1 MSRSVWKGLF
11 CSLKIN
17 KRLLGDKKRI
27 EIWSRQSSIPGFLL
41 NKTVFVHNGKTF
53 KKILI
58 TREKLGFKFGEFAF
72 TKIKAKTK
80 ETKKKQ

>member
-17 KRLLGDKKRI
+17 KRLLGEKKRI

-58 TREKLGFKFGEFAF
+58 NREKLGFKFGEFAF

>member
-53 KKILI
+53 KK
-58 TREKLGFKFGEFAF
+58 F
-72 TKIKAKTK
+72 
-80 ETKKKQ
+80 